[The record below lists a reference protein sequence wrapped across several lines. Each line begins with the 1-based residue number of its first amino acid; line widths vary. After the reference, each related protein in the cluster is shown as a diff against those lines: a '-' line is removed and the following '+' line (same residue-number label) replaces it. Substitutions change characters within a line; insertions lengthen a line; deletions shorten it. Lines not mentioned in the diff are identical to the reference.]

1 MMEGQLDFLGLLNE
15 YRDDQGALVRVR
27 EPKEKRIKP
36 RAPFFEK
43 EEVKAEQLSFDF
55 AVEPEPNKVEKPV
68 EKPKEEQ
75 VETPKEKPAEKPK
88 EETAEKVK
96 GKAKA
101 KVAKEEPKKT
111 EAVIEKQEVAFA
123 EKKEKSLVEHKEE
136 STADNKEVLFKQ
148 CKKCWCFD
156 CKHNSRNQGVLREM
170 CGKMIPCPACDG
182 CISED
187 MATICEIGNA
197 KEGCRLRA
205 MEEGILIEDEDV

>member
-55 AVEPEPNKVEKPV
+55 AVEPEPTKVEKTV

-75 VETPKEKPAEKPK
+75 VETPKEMPAEKPK
-88 EETAEKVK
+88 EETA
-96 GKAKA
+96 
-101 KVAKEEPKKT
+101 
-111 EAVIEKQEVAFA
+111 
-123 EKKEKSLVEHKEE
+123 
-136 STADNKEVLFKQ
+136 DNKDVLFKQ

-205 MEEGILIEDEDV
+205 MEEGILVESEDV